1 MSTKVSDLYITICSA
16 VGISAVLDNWNTI
29 INLTLMIVSII
40 NIVVIMIM
48 RIVDAI
54 KNKSTKGLEEMI
66 NQSINQ
72 IKKGDDENENK

>member
-40 NIVVIMIM
+40 NIIVIMIM
-48 RIVDAI
+48 RIIDAI

-66 NQSINQ
+66 EQSINQ